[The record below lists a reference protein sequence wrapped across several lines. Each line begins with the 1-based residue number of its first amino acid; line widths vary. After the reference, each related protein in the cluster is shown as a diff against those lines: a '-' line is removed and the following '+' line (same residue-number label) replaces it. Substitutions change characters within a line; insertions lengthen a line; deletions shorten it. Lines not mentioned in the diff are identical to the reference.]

1 MFLISVYLD
10 VELVLLHGECLN
22 EVHMV
27 MKRRTRAVRRQT
39 NFIELACTAV
49 LLVADEHGQ
58 RFARC
63 IVPDGLILLH
73 PYSSLLAPFLFP
85 TIRTNHG
92 ARYLS
97 QLTMRFGRR
106 ILLSI

>member
-1 MFLISVYLD
+1 MFLISVYVH
-10 VELVLLHGECLN
+10 VEFALLYVECLD

-27 MKRRTRAVRRQT
+27 MKRRPRAVRRQT

-73 PYSSLLAPFLFP
+73 PYSSLLASF
-85 TIRTNHG
+85 TI
-92 ARYLS
+92 
-97 QLTMRFGRR
+97 RFGRQLPSYGAFTATR
-106 ILLSI
+106 TA